1 MKWGTMRT
9 RNSEQ
14 LDSLVEYCQAHRD
27 QRFWQALRNWSG
39 WQHVLVSNDSD
50 FVLGQVTTG
59 KIRDTFDWEGT
70 KRVSLKV
77 EAYQLTTDEL
87 LKRMPKEQAITVVQ
101 GILRRM
107 EESMNVPDIPAAK
120 ARMEKVL
127 EELKRS

>member
-1 MKWGTMRT
+1 MRN

-14 LDSLVEYCQAHRD
+14 LDSLVEYCQAHPD
-27 QRFWQALRNWSG
+27 ERFWQALRNWSG

-50 FVLGQVTTG
+50 FVFSPVTKG
-59 KIRDTFDWEGT
+59 KIQDTFEWEGT
-70 KRVSLKV
+70 KRVSLKLD
-77 EAYQLTTDEL
+77 AYQLTTDEL
-87 LKRMPKEQAITVVQ
+87 LKRMPKGQAIAHVQ

-107 EESMNVPDIPAAK
+107 EESINVPDIPAAK

>member
-1 MKWGTMRT
+1 MRT